1 MAQAHK
7 YNLAVRVFHGKNTFY
22 YELFSLLTSSYIIKN
37 KNYIS
42 IINLK
47 KKPFNIKQ
55 KKKQKKQKKIRKEKK
70 KQRTEKGKN
79 VMK

>member
-47 KKPFNIKQ
+47 KKPFNIKTEKN
-55 KKKQKKQKKIRKEKK
+55 KKRKEKTTNRK
-70 KQRTEKGKN
+70 R
-79 VMK
+79 